1 MIGSLYTVREKDLLC
16 RILLIFRIFAGNH
29 FFERLVE
36 ADAQM
41 ALSPAGKQ
49 DLDQGDLR
57 HKSKAEFPG
66 KCIGVISCVI
76 FQVVD
81 TSDDRFDSLLFHCF
95 GQCIDVF
102 IMGVK
107 CRFVDECQFA
117 QLLDCY
123 FFERLFGSQLDKC
136 VLDCFFCFFNSK
148 ICFFL
153 HIYLISGCV
162 HFNL

>member
-1 MIGSLYTVREKDLLC
+1 
-16 RILLIFRIFAGNH
+16 
-29 FFERLVE
+29 
-36 ADAQM
+36 M
-41 ALSPAGKQ
+41 ALSPAGEQ
-49 DLDQGDLR
+49 DLDQRNLR

-95 GQCIDVF
+95 GQCVDVF

-107 CRFVDECQFA
+107 CRFVDESQFA

-123 FFERLFGSQLDKC
+123 FF
-136 VLDCFFCFFNSK
+136 
-148 ICFFL
+148 
-153 HIYLISGCV
+153 
-162 HFNL
+162 